1 MAEYLTDNFSLQEMV
16 RSSYATRMGLDNTP
30 TRKQRENL
38 VKVCEVLEGVRDM
51 MGGRSLFVSSGLRKG
66 KVNDGQGGA
75 RNSVH
80 KLGLAADLDNLPG
93 GNYEAFLEIAPY
105 VLRNEL
111 PIDQIIGEFFIED
124 EPRAGWI
131 HIGLA
136 RGAGEPRYQILRA
149 AKVSGRTRYSL
160 WDEPWGL
167 A

>member
-1 MAEYLTDNFSLQEMV
+1 MADYLTDNFSLQEMI

-30 TRKQRENL
+30 TRKQRQNL
-38 VKVCEVLEGVRDM
+38 VKVCGVLENVRDIL
-51 MGGRSLFVSSGLRKG
+51 GGRALFVSSGLRKG

-105 VLRNEL
+105 VQREEL
-111 PIDQIIGEFFIED
+111 PIDQIIGEFFIQD

-136 RGAGEPRYQILRA
+136 RGGGEPRYQILRA
-149 AKVSGRTRYSL
+149 AKVRGRTRYSV
-160 WDEPWGL
+160 WADPWSL